1 MDVLLDSHVTDLPVT
16 TFPFVSFVVA
26 VACVV
31 LPTPIVEDAIDTV
44 TDPTAAETTV
54 TAADPL
60 WPSLVAVMLAD
71 PAATAVTNPALFTVA
86 TSELS
91 DSQDIARPDRVTPFA
106 SLAVAVAWVV
116 PPTTMVEAA
125 SDTATVATGGSVTVS
140 AADPVCPSLVAVM

>member
-1 MDVLLDSHVTDLPVT
+1 MEVLFDDHVTDLPVT

-91 DSQDIARPDRVTPFA
+91 DSHDTTRPERVTPFA
-106 SLAVAVAWVV
+106 SLAVAVACVV
-116 PPTTMVEAA
+116 PPTTTVEAA
-125 SDTATVATGGSVTVS
+125 NDTATVAMGGSVTVTS
-140 AADPVCPSLVAVM
+140 ADPVCPSLVAVM